1 MTAPISPET
10 QARIALFRQ
19 KAVEGTLSREDMK
32 EAITLIRGDRRNAAA
47 ASDGARRARAKTEI
61 KPADDMLKEL
71 GVG

>member
-32 EAITLIRGDRRNAAA
+32 EAILLIRGDRRNAAA

-61 KPADDMLKEL
+61 RPAEDLLKEL